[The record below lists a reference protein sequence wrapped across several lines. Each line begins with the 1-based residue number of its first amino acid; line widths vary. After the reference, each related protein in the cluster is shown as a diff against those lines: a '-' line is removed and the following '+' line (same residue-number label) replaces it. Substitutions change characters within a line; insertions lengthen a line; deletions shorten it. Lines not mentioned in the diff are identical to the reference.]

1 MSDTDTNTSTRSET
15 DSDSTDPFQII
26 CESTSSADSDTDD
39 DGDITDQVEVL
50 ADIADINKKKPNRAK
65 PVPSRAKA
73 VASKAVTSKATM
85 PKAVT
90 SSDVTSNDVT
100 SNDIKPNDTPSSI
113 TKSNRKVFYYRGSY
127 PVMATGVVLYR
138 YVETKKPNT
147 KRIRKTKSLSSQQI
161 KEREQ
166 AALTQSANTDDTHD
180 THDNTDKTEKMEILL
195 IYKDNKYEDIGG
207 KIDLTDDSIESAAAR
222 EVEEETNSV
231 ISSESIIERLNA
243 AMSQPN
249 RTIYVPNAKYLIF
262 VVECTDDERVLKKDV
277 FGEYEAHDKIKRSI
291 GWISKD
297 EIFSQRYIAG
307 KKLNERIKNKN
318 LSDALTKIERIHK
331 NPSRTITK
339 SLFK

>member
-1 MSDTDTNTSTRSET
+1 MSDTDTNTDTSTRSET

-26 CESTSSADSDTDD
+26 CESTSSADTDSDTD
-39 DGDITDQVEVL
+39 DITDQVEVL
-50 ADIADINKKKPNRAK
+50 ADIADISKKKPNRAK
-65 PVPSRAKA
+65 PAPSKTVLPKA
-73 VASKAVTSKATM
+73 VASKAI
-85 PKAVT
+85 
-90 SSDVTSNDVT
+90 TSNDVT
-100 SNDIKPNDTPSSI
+100 SSI
-113 TKSNRKVFYYRGSY
+113 TKSNRKVFYFRGSY

-138 YVETKKPNT
+138 YVETKKPNI

-166 AALTQSANTDDTHD
+166 AALTQSADDLEKS
-180 THDNTDKTEKMEILL
+180 DKSDKADRLDKSDMTEKMEILL

-207 KIDLTDDSIESAAAR
+207 KIDLTDDSIEDAAAR

-231 ISSESIIERLNA
+231 ISSESIIERLQT

-262 VVECTDDERVLKKDV
+262 IVECTDDERVLKKDV

-318 LSDALTKIERIHK
+318 LSDALNKIERSHK